1 MSTSPVSTQQTVFEA
16 VADMQ
21 QRYSEQKIQEKQ
33 LQKQQ
38 EHIAQLA
45 APKLAVE
52 GKLGT
57 KINTYA

>member
-16 VADMQ
+16 VAEMQ
-21 QRYSEQKIQEKQ
+21 QKYAKLIAEEKQ

-38 EHIAQLA
+38 ENKPKSIV
-45 APKLAVE
+45 PKLAVE